1 MKEIPLT
8 QGKIALVDD
17 EDYESLNS
25 YKWCT
30 AKVIRTLYAHRITP
44 RKDGK
49 QTLLLMHRVLLGLE
63 KGDGKYVDHIDHDGL
78 NNQKSNLRIVT
89 VSQNQMNR
97 IPHKNTSSK
106 YKGVYWYK
114 KNKRWRSQIMI
125 NYKQIYLGQFE
136 DEKEAARAYNR
147 KAIELFG
154 EYALLN
160 DLG

>member
-17 EDYESLNS
+17 EDYERVNS
-25 YKWCT
+25 HKWY
-30 AKVIRTLYAHRITP
+30 AGRDGRTFYAHRNTP
-44 RKDGK
+44 IKDGK
-49 QTLLLMHRVLLGLE
+49 QITCIMHRFILGLG

-78 NNQKSNLRIVT
+78 NNQKSNIRIVT
-89 VSQNQMNR
+89 HSQNHMNR
-97 IPHKNTSSK
+97 ISLKNTSSK
-106 YKGVYWYK
+106 YKGVCW
-114 KNKRWRSQIMI
+114 NKRAKCWHSQIRI
-125 NYKQIYLGQFE
+125 NSKFIYLGIFE
-136 DEKEAARAYNR
+136 DEKEAAKAYNR